1 MHLQINLPYLIIK
14 ILTQFSSIFNT
25 SFLLTEL
32 NNISYKTIC
41 AISNSKNNFIVYQ
54 NAYTINSDALNFKHS
69 QKI

>member
-1 MHLQINLPYLIIK
+1 MHLQINLPHLIIK
-14 ILTQFSSIFNT
+14 ILTHFSSIINT

-32 NNISYKTIC
+32 NKFSYKTIF

-54 NAYTINSDALNFKHS
+54 NAYTFNSDALNFKNS

>member
-1 MHLQINLPYLIIK
+1 MHLQINLLYSIIK

-32 NNISYKTIC
+32 NKFSYKTIF

-54 NAYTINSDALNFKHS
+54 NTNTFNNSAINFNHSPTI
-69 QKI
+69 